1 MSWHT
6 MTLGDVVTL
15 KRGHDLPERDRR
27 EGPVPIVSSSGV
39 TGFHNVAKAEPPG
52 VVTGRYGTLGEV
64 YFINEPYWPLNT
76 SLYAIDFHENDP
88 KFVAYF
94 LRQVLKGA
102 SSNNKAAVPGVNRND
117 LHALK
122 VNVPIR
128 DVQERIAGMLTAY
141 DDLIENNL
149 RRIKLLEEAARL
161 IYREWFVYLR
171 FPGHEHTVIQNG
183 VPNGWHVGNIGAF
196 YDTSSG
202 GTPSRSNPDYFTG
215 EINWA
220 KTQELNE
227 NFIYETDEKITDQ
240 AVLQSA
246 AKLFPEGTLLVS
258 IYGNTNIGRTAILAS
273 PSSCNQACVGLI
285 PKHECATSFLAQL
298 HIQNIRSS
306 LIGMSQ
312 GAAQTNISQQT
323 LRDVK
328 MTLPSKLI
336 AEAFME
342 IVQPLYLLK
351 GNLEQQVVKL
361 QRARDLLLPRLIS
374 GEIEL

>member
-1 MSWHT
+1 MSWQS

-88 KFVAYF
+88 KFVSYF

-122 VNVPIR
+122 VNVPVR

-149 RRIKLLEEAARL
+149 RRIKLLEGAARL
-161 IYREWFVYLR
+161 IYREWFVRLR
-171 FPGHEHTVIQNG
+171 FPGHETTKFENGIPEGWSRVEIREVAPFSYGKGVREHERIPGDVPVMSSAGQMATHNKALVEGPGLVIGRKGSVGTVHLVIQDFW
-183 VPNGWHVGNIGAF
+183 PTDTAF
-196 YDTSSG
+196 YVSSVESLG
-202 GTPSRSNPDYFTG
+202 YLFHAFQSAGFINTDVAVPGLNRDFAHSRKILWPEQSIRDEFSRIVLEHAQMKFTLERSN
-215 EINWA
+215 
-220 KTQELNE
+220 
-227 NFIYETDEKITDQ
+227 
-240 AVLQSA
+240 
-246 AKLFPEGTLLVS
+246 AKL
-258 IYGNTNIGRTAILAS
+258 
-273 PSSCNQACVGLI
+273 
-285 PKHECATSFLAQL
+285 
-298 HIQNIRSS
+298 
-306 LIGMSQ
+306 
-312 GAAQTNISQQT
+312 GA
-323 LRDVK
+323 
-328 MTLPSKLI
+328 
-336 AEAFME
+336 
-342 IVQPLYLLK
+342 
-351 GNLEQQVVKL
+351 
-361 QRARDLLLPRLIS
+361 ARDLLLPRLMS
-374 GEIEL
+374 GDIEV